1 MTTVAACVLLAA
13 AGVGSAG
20 CATSRAALS
29 EPELRVRADARRAT
43 IEKYRGIVAERL
55 VRRMIREADVAHAR
69 GERAVVDILILSGGG
84 DQGAFGAGF
93 LQGWGAVKGEG
104 PRRPEFDVVSGV
116 STGALIAPF
125 AFVGSELSYERIAR
139 IYSEPKAGWFQSRG
153 LLNFLAGASSYME
166 SRGLRRD
173 IEKEVDAATIAAI
186 AAGEKDDR
194 TLWVGTTDLDL
205 GVHYPWDLTYEAK
218 RIAER
223 GNSPKRFYDVLM
235 ASAAIPVIFPPVVID
250 DTLYV
255 DGGTTSNILFDGN
268 ILRADGPI
276 ARFRAERPDL
286 PLPIGRYWVII
297 NNKLD
302 VEERIVQPTWRSIT
316 EASLS
321 TAIRASTI
329 GSLRQVEMQA
339 RLARAAGVD
348 VEFRYVC
355 VPEDWEPPERDLPP
369 FDKRLMDSL
378 MRRGRELGAKGDAW
392 RESL

>member
-1 MTTVAACVLLAA
+1 M
-13 AGVGSAG
+13 
-20 CATSRAALS
+20 
-29 EPELRVRADARRAT
+29 
-43 IEKYRGIVAERL
+43 
-55 VRRMIREADVAHAR
+55 
-69 GERAVVDILILSGGG
+69 DILVLSGGG
-84 DQGAFGAGF
+84 DKGAFGAGF
-93 LQGWGAVKGEG
+93 LQGWGEVMSAGAG
-104 PRRPEFDVVSGV
+104 RPEFDVVSGV

-139 IYSEPKAGWFQSRG
+139 IYSEPKATWFQSRG

-173 IEKEVDAATIAAI
+173 IEKEVDGTILGAI
-186 AAGEKDDR
+186 AAGERDDR

-218 RIAER
+218 RISER
-223 GNSPKRFYDVLM
+223 GDSPRRFYDVLM

-255 DGGTTSNILFDGN
+255 DGGTTSNILFDVD
-268 ILRADGPI
+268 ILRANGPI
-276 ARFRAERPDL
+276 ERFRAERPNL

-302 VEERIVQPTWRSIT
+302 VEEQIVQPTWRSIT

-339 RLARAAGVD
+339 RLARAAGMD

-355 VPEDWEPPERDLPP
+355 VPEGWEPPQRDLPP
-369 FDKRLMDSL
+369 FDKRLMESM
-378 MRRGRELGAKGDAW
+378 MRCGRELGARGDAW
-392 RESL
+392 RDGL